1 MYIQRQRKNLKSCL
15 SFSRHD
21 SKVPK
26 NSLRKLR
33 FSKRIQ
39 ILYKLLFHGLPVFY
53 KMDSIQDCIAQAV
66 LATPLRVPSSCNP
79 WEIYPDPFPDHLFP
93 QLRSLKRAIAKQQRL
108 KQMEPLN
115 WQAGIRPDRPF
126 EPLHNNFFFSQP
138 QPRPRPPPPPQQPRS
153 QRQIPTQ
160 YYLEQAPFY
169 AENFGPDPYATEP
182 EIIQPGPLKV
192 LSARFNTIFRK
203 AAIQGLNILAS
214 LVSGLI
220 VLGRL
225 LSSWALRFPLKKICA
240 LVPNFV
246 SNLVPTNLE
255 WEALVAMALAI
266 QCAKLLPGM
275 GGEVMTDGREG
286 DGPVYTIFVG
296 RRRAIVNGPVMPGGF

>member
-66 LATPLRVPSSCNP
+66 LATPLRVPNSCNP

-93 QLRSLKRAIAKQQRL
+93 QLRSLKRAIAKQQRI
-108 KQMEPLN
+108 KQMEPMN

-126 EPLHNNFFFSQP
+126 EPLHNNFFFSQSQP

-192 LSARFNTIFRK
+192 LSARFKTIFRK
-203 AAIQGLNILAS
+203 AAIHGLNILAS

-220 VLGRL
+220 DLGRL
-225 LSSWALRFPLKKICA
+225 ISSWAPRFPLKKIWA
-240 LVPNFV
+240 FVP
-246 SNLVPTNLE
+246 NLE
-255 WEALVAMALAI
+255 WEVLVAMALAT
-266 QCAKLLPGM
+266 QCAKLLPRM

-296 RRRAIVNGPVMPGGF
+296 RRRAICNGPVMPGAF

>member
-1 MYIQRQRKNLKSCL
+1 MSRLRMYIQRQRKNLNSCL

-39 ILYKLLFHGLPVFY
+39 ILYKLLLHGLPVFY

-66 LATPLRVPSSCNP
+66 LATPLRVPKSCNP
-79 WEIYPDPFPDHLFP
+79 WEIHPDPFPDHLFP
-93 QLRSLKRAIAKQQRL
+93 QLRSLKRAIAKQQRI
-108 KQMEPLN
+108 KQMEPMN

-126 EPLHNNFFFSQP
+126 EPLQNNFFSQP
-138 QPRPRPPPPPQQPRS
+138 RPQPPPPPQQPHS

-160 YYLEQAPFY
+160 YYLEQAAFY

-192 LSARFNTIFRK
+192 LVVRFITILRK
-203 AAIQGLNILAS
+203 AAVPGLSILAS
-214 LVSGLI
+214 LVFGLT

-225 LSSWALRFPLKKICA
+225 LSSWALRFPFKKICT
-240 LVPNFV
+240 FV
-246 SNLVPTNLE
+246 ANLE
-255 WEALVAMALAI
+255 WEALVAMALAT
-266 QCAKLLPGM
+266 QCVKLLPGM
-275 GGEVMTDGREG
+275 GGEVVTDGREG
-286 DGPVYTIFVG
+286 GGPVYTIFVG
-296 RRRAIVNGPVMPGGF
+296 RGRAIGNGPVMPGSF